1 MPHTAPTPPGAP
13 LTPVPVAVLLPPP
26 DPARRATPR
35 RGQPPDWCGL
45 TPRTACQMIATY
57 TRARDVVIDLDRNAT
72 VNDAARRLE
81 RRPANL
87 LTDRYGTSGRRPG
100 PRLPLGGE
108 AGAGLIVA
116 RLPRPGAY
124 TLDLHGLTASMRIWR
139 AALRPGGY
147 LLAALTVSDWGGN
160 HASTVITAA
169 RAAGLLY
176 HQHLIALRVPLPEHE
191 PRAEPD
197 TAATTTPQLVD
208 GRHAPT
214 HTNLLVF
221 ATPGGQEASDA

>member
-1 MPHTAPTPPGAP
+1 M
-13 LTPVPVAVLLPPP
+13 
-26 DPARRATPR
+26 
-35 RGQPPDWCGL
+35 
-45 TPRTACQMIATY
+45 
-57 TRARDVVIDLDRNAT
+57 
-72 VNDAARRLE
+72 
-81 RRPANL
+81 
-87 LTDRYGTSGRRPG
+87 
-100 PRLPLGGE
+100 
-108 AGAGLIVA
+108 IVA

-147 LLAALTVSDWGGN
+147 LLAALTVADWGGN

-176 HQHLIALRVPLPEHE
+176 HQHLLAVREPLPEHE

-197 TAATTTPQLVD
+197 TAATTPPRLVD
-208 GRHAPT
+208 GRHLPT

-221 ATPGGQEASDA
+221 AAPGGEAHDG

>member
-1 MPHTAPTPPGAP
+1 MPHTAPQPPGAP

-26 DPARRATPR
+26 DPARRVAPR
-35 RGQPPDWCGL
+35 RGQPADWCGL
-45 TPRTACQMIATY
+45 TPDAACTLIDRY
-57 TRARDVVIDLDRNAT
+57 TRRRDVVIDLDRNAT
-72 VNDAARRLE
+72 VIDAARRLE
-81 RRPANL
+81 RRPATL
-87 LTDRYGTSGRRPG
+87 LTDRHGSCGSQPG

-108 AGAGLIVA
+108 HGAGLIVA

-169 RAAGLLY
+169 RAVGLLY
-176 HQHLIALRVPLPEHE
+176 HQHLIAVRVALPEHE

-197 TAATTTPQLVD
+197 TAATTPPELVD
-208 GRHAPT
+208 GRHVST

-221 ATPGGQEASDA
+221 AAPGGEAHDA